1 MADSHLTLLLF
12 PTDVERVGVG
22 DVGGNRDGTAV
33 TEICGFGPVAAGAR
47 TAQLLSR
54 IRPRR
59 VVLVGIA
66 GTYDEHRLPV
76 GAAATFDEVVL
87 DGVGTGQGASFRDAA
102 ALGFAHWPGSD
113 DTCRDPVGE
122 SLLLDPLPG
131 SDSAA
136 SPTSAMA
143 AVRWRRPWLP
153 DPRHRLLV
161 TTCAASASPS
171 EAAARRGTYK
181 DALAEDMEA
190 FAVALA
196 CALHRVP
203 VSVVRGISNVAGD
216 RQRSNWKVEAALR
229 GAARLLEDVLERN
242 TPESETR
249 PR

>member
-1 MADSHLTLLLF
+1 MANSDLPTLLLF
-12 PTDVERVGVG
+12 PTDMERAGVG
-22 DVGGNRDGTAV
+22 DVGGNRNGSAV
-33 TEICGFGPVAAGAR
+33 AEVCGFGPVAAGAR

-59 VVLVGIA
+59 VILVGIA
-66 GTYDEHRLPV
+66 GTYDERRLPV

-87 DGVGTGQGASFRDAA
+87 DGVGAGQGASFQDAA

-113 DTCRDPVGE
+113 DTCRDPVRE
-122 SLLLDPLPG
+122 RLLLDPLPG
-131 SDSAA
+131 SDSA
-136 SPTSAMA
+136 SS
-143 AVRWRRPWLP
+143 
-153 DPRHRLLV
+153 HRLLV

-171 EAAARRGTYK
+171 EAAARRRTYQ

-216 RQRSNWKVEAALR
+216 RQRNNWKIEAALR
-229 GAARLLEDVLERN
+229 EAARLLEDVLDRS
-242 TPESETR
+242 TLESGTR

>member
-1 MADSHLTLLLF
+1 MADSHLPTLLLF

-22 DVGGNRDGTAV
+22 DVGGNRDSAAV
-33 TEICGFGPVAAGAR
+33 AEICGFGPVAAGAR

-87 DGVGTGQGASFRDAA
+87 DGVGAGQGAGFRDAS

-113 DTCRDPVGE
+113 DTCRDPISE
-122 SLLLDPLPG
+122 RLLLDPLLG
-131 SDSAA
+131 SDSAV
-136 SPTSAMA
+136 S
-143 AVRWRRPWLP
+143 
-153 DPRHRLLV
+153 HRLLV
-161 TTCAASASPS
+161 TTCAASSSPS

-216 RQRSNWKVEAALR
+216 RQRSHWKVEAALR
-229 GAARLLEDVLERN
+229 GAARLLEDVLARN

>member
-87 DGVGTGQGASFRDAA
+87 DGVGAGQGASFQDAA

-113 DTCRDPVGE
+113 DTCRDPVRE
-122 SLLLDPLPG
+122 RLLLDPLPG
-131 SDSAA
+131 SDSAP
-136 SPTSAMA
+136 S
-143 AVRWRRPWLP
+143 
-153 DPRHRLLV
+153 HNRLLV

>member
-1 MADSHLTLLLF
+1 VADSHLTLLLF
-12 PTDVERVGVG
+12 PTDVERLGVG
-22 DVGGNRDGTAV
+22 DVGGNTNGAAV
-33 TEICGFGPVAAGAR
+33 AEICGFGPVAAGAR

-54 IRPRR
+54 IRPRH

-87 DGVGTGQGASFRDAA
+87 DGVGAGQGAGFQDAA

-113 DTCRDPVGE
+113 DTCRDPVSE
-122 SLLLDPLPG
+122 RLLLDPLPG
-131 SDSAA
+131 ADSAA
-136 SPTSAMA
+136 PN
-143 AVRWRRPWLP
+143 
-153 DPRHRLLV
+153 RLLV

-171 EAAARRGTYK
+171 EAAARRGTYQ

-216 RQRSNWKVEAALR
+216 RQRSNWKVEAALQ

>member
-22 DVGGNRDGTAV
+22 DVGGNTNGTAV

-66 GTYDEHRLPV
+66 GTYDEQRLPV

-87 DGVGTGQGASFRDAA
+87 DGVGAGQGASFRDAA

-113 DTCRDPVGE
+113 DTCRDPVSE
-122 SLLLDPLPG
+122 RLLLAPLPG
-131 SDSAA
+131 ADSAA
-136 SPTSAMA
+136 
-143 AVRWRRPWLP
+143 
-153 DPRHRLLV
+153 RHGLLV
-161 TTCAASASPS
+161 TTCAASASPA
-171 EAAARRGTYK
+171 EAAARRGTYT

-216 RQRSNWKVEAALR
+216 RQRSNWQVEAALQ
-229 GAARLLEDVLERN
+229 GAARLLEDVLERK